1 MNRAIATLIIT
12 AFSLVLSGQS
22 SLEEIFRSSRDFYKI
37 VADAEVYFDRKYPGL
52 TPWERT
58 VGEHR
63 DGEYVKFMRWRS
75 FWEDRLNAD
84 GTLGDPTAHFI
95 EKEKRYEM
103 EVAREGDVFKLVS
116 KDKKRAT
123 IKTPHGECFE
133 TVEVRIFL
141 PDRFD
146 PDGDHRWK
154 RKTAPEE
161 EKPEDN

>member
-12 AFSLVLSGQS
+12 AFSLALSGQS

-84 GTLGDPTAHFI
+84 GTLGNPTAHFI
-95 EKEKRYEM
+95 EKEKNTSRAKTVNPYEN
-103 EVAREGDVFKLVS
+103 VPWTNISYLGYIDDQIGLGRTTSLAFHP
-116 KDKKRAT
+116 T
-123 IKTPHGECFE
+123 
-133 TVEVRIFL
+133 
-141 PDRFD
+141 D
-146 PDGDHRWK
+146 PN
-154 RKTAPEE
+154 TL
-161 EKPEDN
+161 